1 MAAAYVSGL
10 NTATIRHH
18 GAGPVN
24 TNSGSGEQI
33 NNTISGGSGNTQYNA
48 TYQHFHGTRVSDQ
61 DQLDEDFRKTLF
73 LTSPEIDREDLIDI
87 KEGRVSNTCEW
98 IRTTKEYAEFLE
110 GTHRMLWIWGE
121 PGKGKTMLSIFMSR
135 ELEQK
140 NKTKT
145 IFFFCRAE
153 HEKRNS
159 AVAVLRGLL
168 WHLTG
173 LCPELTRVLRKKCE
187 SAVNDTLSSRET
199 LWISFKELIVAA
211 QSERLYCVIDGLDEC
226 DESSQ
231 RWLAGKLASLHND
244 SDTSSCS
251 IVVLSRYLVELKD
264 THQVNLDSDY
274 TEQVRSD
281 VKVFVEARTEKLFQ
295 RITFS
300 DTHRN
305 ELQERLL
312 EGAQG
317 SFLWVGFAMIDL
329 LRQKNENGV
338 MRAMGRLPAGLF
350 PLYDRM
356 LRDIEPDQRRTSL
369 SVLRLVVLAC
379 RPLTLDELAFVVPCC
394 SLQDPPLTGK
404 DIRDLTEVCG
414 PLFRV
419 KDQTVGLVHE
429 SVRDYTKEAVFPDG
443 FGLKS
448 HETHLQLAKAC
459 IDALDVE
466 AQSSPLAGYAID
478 FWPHHARRSDV
489 LTEKLIFHS
498 RAFFDTSSRSRA
510 SWWSIFCMHN
520 IKINLMCDFD
530 AFRNIGRFHMA
541 CFLGIKPWAE
551 QILKKYKSRY
561 LLGVPMSRN
570 PVRRR
575 DSEGW
580 TALHWAAFAGQEP
593 TVRLLLDQEVNI
605 DAKDHDSKTALHWA
619 TIEHHEAI
627 TKLLLDR
634 EADVDA
640 RAVYYHF
647 DYGNRRGR
655 TALHHA
661 AEEGHEVTAM
671 LLLDHRANVNIK
683 DSAGATAL
691 HLSAEKDHVAMT
703 KLLIDRGA
711 DVNAERKDGTTALH
725 LTVGQDN
732 IAMVKLLIDH
742 RADINAQMKD
752 GTAVLHL
759 VAGGGIEAGVRLLLE
774 HGADVDV
781 TDKGHRT
788 ALYHAVSAWPTLTG
802 YAQLEAIVVL
812 LLEHQVD
819 INAKARK
826 GKTALLKAFKSYDR
840 MAYSHDT
847 KEEADQRRTAQC
859 RIMRVLVDHGA
870 QFDAESAEG
879 VRILRAIRNTGAIDD
894 RMLIDVRCE

>member
-1 MAAAYVSGL
+1 MASTYVSGL
-10 NTATIRHH
+10 NTATTRES
-18 GAGPVN
+18 GAGPIN
-24 TNSGSGEQI
+24 ISSGSGRQI

-48 TYQHFHGTRVSDQ
+48 TNQYFHGSQ
-61 DQLDEDFRKTLF
+61 EPDESQEDDRFRKTLF
-73 LTSPEIDREDLIDI
+73 ITSPEIDRTNLIDI

-98 IRTTKEYAEFLE
+98 IRTIKEYDAFLE

-121 PGKGKTMLSIFMSR
+121 PGKGKTMLSIFISQKL
-135 ELEQK
+135 ELER
-140 NKTKT
+140 TAKT
-145 IFFFCRAE
+145 IYFFCRAE
-153 HEKRNS
+153 HEKRNT

-173 LCPELTRVLRKKCE
+173 LCPELIRVLRKRCG
-187 SAVNDTLSSRET
+187 SAINDALSSRET
-199 LWISFKELIVAA
+199 LWTSFKELVVAV
-211 QSERLYCVIDGLDEC
+211 QSERLYCVVDGLDEC

-231 RWLAGKLASLHND
+231 QWLARKFISLHD
-244 SDTSSCS
+244 DDDTKGCS
-251 IVVLSRYLVELKD
+251 VVVFSRYLVELKD
-264 THQVNLDSDY
+264 MHQVNLDSDY
-274 TEQVRSD
+274 TEQVKSD
-281 VKVFVEARTEKLFQ
+281 VKVFVEARTEELFE

-300 DTHRN
+300 ITHRN
-305 ELQERLL
+305 ELREKLL

-329 LRQKNENGV
+329 LKQKNEHGV
-338 MRAMGRLPAGLF
+338 MRALARLPAGLF
-350 PLYDRM
+350 PLYGRM
-356 LRDIEPDQRRTSL
+356 LRDIEPGQRKSSL
-369 SVLRLVVLAC
+369 CILRLVVLAC
-379 RPLTLDELAFVVPCC
+379 RPLTLDELAFVVPCY
-394 SLQDPPLTGK
+394 SPQDPPLTGK
-404 DIRDLTEVCG
+404 NIRDLTEVCG

-419 KDQTVGLVHE
+419 KDQIVGLVHE
-429 SVRDYTKEAVFPDG
+429 SVRDYTKEAVFPDES
-443 FGLKS
+443 GLKS
-448 HETHLQLAKAC
+448 HETHLQLAWAC
-459 IDALDVE
+459 IDALVVG
-466 AQSSPLAGYAID
+466 AQSSPLAAYATD

-489 LTEKLIFHS
+489 LSEELILHS

-551 QILKKYKSRY
+551 DILKKYKSRY
-561 LLGVPMSRN
+561 LLGLPMSRD

-593 TVRLLLDQEVNI
+593 MVRMLLDKEVDI

-619 TIEHHEAI
+619 TIEHHEAT

-661 AEEGHEVTAM
+661 AEEGHEVTAR
-671 LLLDHRANVNIK
+671 LLLDYRANVNIK

-703 KLLIDRGA
+703 KLLIDHGA

-725 LTVGQDN
+725 LTAGQDN
-732 IAMVKLLIDH
+732 IAMAKLLIDH
-742 RADINAQMKD
+742 SADINAQMKD

-759 VAGGGIEAGVRLLLE
+759 VAGGGIEAAVRLLLK
-774 HGADVDV
+774 HGANVDV

-788 ALYHAVSAWPTLTG
+788 ALYHAVSAWPALPG

-812 LLEHQVD
+812 LSEHQVD

-826 GKTALLKAFKSYDR
+826 GKTALLEAFESYDR
-840 MAYSHDT
+840 MAWLHDT
-847 KEEADQRRTAQC
+847 KEEADQRRTAQG
-859 RIMRVLVDHGA
+859 RIVRILVDHGA

-879 VRILRAIRNTGAIDD
+879 VRISRAIRNTRAIDEP
-894 RMLIDVRCE
+894 MLIDTRCE